1 MTEHTKLLIKALL
14 TGIVMSIL
22 VGLIETYL

>member
-1 MTEHTKLLIKALL
+1 MSEHTKLLGKALL

-22 VGLIETYL
+22 IGLIETIF